1 MKSEH
6 MSQTYWCHGQAEIK
20 KTAFFFFFFS
30 PIGALWS
37 QKYLGSNTNPAML
50 LALESWADFEAHVNL
65 FSYL

>member
-1 MKSEH
+1 
-6 MSQTYWCHGQAEIK
+6 MSQTYWYRGEDKIK
-20 KTAFFFFFFS
+20 KTAFFFFS

-37 QKYLGSNTNPAML
+37 QKYLGSTTNPATL